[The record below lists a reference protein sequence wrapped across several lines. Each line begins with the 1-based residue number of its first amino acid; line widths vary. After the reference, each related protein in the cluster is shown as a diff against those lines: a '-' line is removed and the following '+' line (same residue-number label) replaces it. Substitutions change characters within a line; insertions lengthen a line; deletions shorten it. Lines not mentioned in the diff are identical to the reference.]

1 MKTNLKNLSL
11 EKLLEL
17 WNEVSKKKTTVEV
30 AEVRGWILEAIEDKN
45 PEGFNEY
52 LDGFY
57 EDEDLRR
64 FVSK

>member
-1 MKTNLKNLSL
+1 MKTNLKGLSL

-17 WNEVSKKKTTVEV
+17 WDEVSKKKTTVEV